1 MSLVYKINWFVSR
14 ISRGLRLI
22 TGIIAACVIVM
33 LFIESNKRSETDHSI
48 DNKIGQTIQ
57 RSIDSASVQVKQ
69 FIQIINPIQ

>member
-1 MSLVYKINWFVSR
+1 MSLVYKINWFVNR
-14 ISRGLRLI
+14 ISRGLRLT